1 MGYFERALLAALL
14 IGSASG
20 LVGSL
25 VVLRKRTFFTQALT
39 HATFPGGVAAAL
51 LGVNVLFGA
60 AVAAVLLVG
69 VMTLLGRI
77 RGQGGSV
84 ASGLVLTA
92 GFALGALLQGLNPSL
107 PIHVDT
113 FLVGSI
119 LTVTTGDIALAAGVL
134 ALAVVILALAGK
146 EILFSTFDRAGFRAA
161 GYREWPVELLILG
174 LIAATVVV
182 AMPAVGSVLAI
193 ALIAAPAAAARLVVR
208 TSTQLFVLAPVV
220 GAVAAVGGLL
230 LSRALEVS
238 AGATIALTAAAIFVL
253 ASVLARRQGLRWVR

>member
-14 IGSASG
+14 IGSLCG

-25 VVLRKRTFFTQALT
+25 VVLRRRTFFTQALT

-60 AVAAVLLVG
+60 AAAAVVLVG
-69 VMTLLGRI
+69 AMTLLGRV

-92 GFALGALLQGLNPSL
+92 GFALGAMLQGLNPSL
-107 PIHVDT
+107 PIHVDS

-134 ALAVVILALAGK
+134 ALAVVVLVLAGK
-146 EILFSTFDRAGFRAA
+146 EIVFSTFDRDGYRAA
-161 GYREWPVELLILG
+161 GYREWPVELLTLG
-174 LIAATVVV
+174 LITAVVVV
-182 AMPAVGSVLAI
+182 ALPAVGSILAI

-230 LSRALEVS
+230 LSRILGVS
-238 AGATIALTAAAIFVL
+238 AGAAIALTAAGIFVIV
-253 ASVLARRQGLRWVR
+253 SVFVRLQGLRWVR

>member
-134 ALAVVILALAGK
+134 ALAVVILGLAGK

-182 AMPAVGSVLAI
+182 
-193 ALIAAPAAAARLVVR
+193 AAPAAAARLVVR

>member
-14 IGSASG
+14 IGLLSG

-25 VVLRKRTFFTQALT
+25 VVLRRRTFFTQALT

-69 VMTLLGRI
+69 AMTLLGRV

-92 GFALGALLQGLNPSL
+92 GFALGAMLQGLNPSL

-119 LTVTTGDIALAAGVL
+119 LTVSTGDIALAAVVL
-134 ALAVVILALAGK
+134 VVAVAILALAGK
-146 EILFSTFDRAGFRAA
+146 EIVFSTFDRTGFRAA
-161 GYREWPVELLILG
+161 GYREWPIELLTLG
-174 LIAATVVV
+174 LITATVVI
-182 AMPAVGSVLAI
+182 AMPAVGSILAI

-208 TSTQLFVLAPVV
+208 TSSQLFVLAPVV

-230 LSRALEVS
+230 LSRALAVS

-253 ASVLARRQGLRWVR
+253 ASALAHRQGLRWVR

>member
-14 IGSASG
+14 IGSLSG

-25 VVLRKRTFFTQALT
+25 VVLRRRTFFTQALT

-51 LGVNVLFGA
+51 LGVNVLLGA
-60 AVAAVLLVG
+60 GVAAVLLVG
-69 VMTLLGRI
+69 AMTLLGRV

-92 GFALGALLQGLNPSL
+92 GFALGAMLQGLNPSL

-119 LTVTTGDIALAAGVL
+119 LTVTTGDLALAAGVL
-134 ALAVVILALAGK
+134 VLAVAILALAGK
-146 EILFSTFDRAGFRAA
+146 EIVFSTFDRTGFRAA
-161 GYREWPVELLILG
+161 GYREWPIELLTLG
-174 LIAATVVV
+174 LITATVVV
-182 AMPAVGSVLAI
+182 AMPAVGSILAI

-208 TSTQLFVLAPVV
+208 TSTQLFVLAPLV

-230 LSRALEVS
+230 LSRALAVS
-238 AGATIALTAAAIFVL
+238 AGATIALTAAGIFVL
-253 ASVLARRQGLRWVR
+253 ASALAHRQGLRWVR